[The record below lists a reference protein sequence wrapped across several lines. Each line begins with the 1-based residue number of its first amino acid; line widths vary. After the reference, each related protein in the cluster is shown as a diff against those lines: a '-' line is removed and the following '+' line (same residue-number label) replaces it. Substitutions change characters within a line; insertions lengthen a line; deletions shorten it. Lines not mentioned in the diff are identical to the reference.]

1 MAIDRGAP
9 EWPYEQLASRLR
21 AQIRSGEIA
30 RQLPSVAWLSQ
41 DSGLSPK
48 TVVKA
53 IRLLESEGLVRTY
66 RSRGTFVVES
76 PG

>member
-9 EWPYEQLASRLR
+9 EWPYEQLAARLR
-21 AQIRSGEIA
+21 DRIRSGEIT
-30 RQLPSVAWLSQ
+30 RQLPSVAFLSQ

-53 IRLLESEGLVRTY
+53 IRLLESEGLVKTY
-66 RSRGTFVVES
+66 PNRGTFVVER
-76 PG
+76 